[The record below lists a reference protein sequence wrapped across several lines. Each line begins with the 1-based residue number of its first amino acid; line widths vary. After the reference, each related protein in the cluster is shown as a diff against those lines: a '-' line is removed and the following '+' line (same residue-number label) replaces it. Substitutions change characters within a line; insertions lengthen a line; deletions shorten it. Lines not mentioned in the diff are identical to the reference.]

1 MGPRRIEKRST
12 SAVSQRPRD
21 LDGGAFIVD
30 RRGTILGF
38 DERMEHLTGWPAVGV
53 VGSHKDQACIL
64 AASPGDRSRPRTVP
78 LYEGSIPVT
87 DGRTIDLR
95 LRCRDGRTLEV
106 EAATRL
112 LPGRGERV
120 AINLLRIVARSGEA
134 VAAGLAD
141 GYDDLTGLIDRD
153 TFLARLGE
161 AFSSASKLARPL
173 ALIVADVDHLR
184 RINDRLGRTT
194 GDEVLRR
201 LAGILRAEVDDNQ
214 VARLGDDE
222 FAILLEC
229 AGRGDARQTAA
240 RVRSMVERFEFF
252 SRREDDEVPV
262 TLSIGAASY
271 PADAETDADLL
282 KRVYEALEQAREF
295 GRNRVWCYTRRPRV
309 PLEVP
314 VFFDATEPL
323 LVGFTRDLSPS
334 GVFVQTSAPVD
345 IGMRCAL
352 AFPLPGC
359 GDKVHVIGRIVRTV
373 PPDPSASAAD
383 IRIPGMGVEFERFGG
398 DDRHAIERFL
408 HANEILT
415 TRPENG
421 VFSIGE

>member
-1 MGPRRIEKRST
+1 MGARRNETRST
-12 SAVSQRPRD
+12 GGVSPRSRD

-53 VGSHKDQACIL
+53 VGVHKDQACMIPVG
-64 AASPGDRSRPRTVP
+64 PGDHSRPRTVP
-78 LYEGSIPVT
+78 LYEGTIPVS
-87 DGRTIDLR
+87 DGQAIDLR

-112 LPGRGERV
+112 LAGRGERV
-120 AINLLRIVARSGEA
+120 AVTLLRVVARSGEA
-134 VAAGLAD
+134 VAAGIAD

-153 TFLARLGE
+153 TFLERLGD
-161 AFSSASKLARPL
+161 AFTSASRMARPL
-173 ALIVADVDHLR
+173 ALIIADVDHFR
-184 RINDRLGRTT
+184 RINDRLGRST

-201 LAGILRAEVDDNQ
+201 LAGILRAEIDDNH

-222 FAILLEC
+222 FAILLEG

-240 RVRSMVERFEFF
+240 RVRSMVERFDFF
-252 SRREDDEVPV
+252 AGSEDDDAAV

-271 PADAETDADLL
+271 PADAASDANLL
-282 KRVYEALEQAREF
+282 KRAQEALEQAREF

-334 GVFVQTSAPVD
+334 GVFVQTAAPVD

-352 AFPLPGC
+352 AFPLPGSE
-359 GDKVHVIGRIVRTV
+359 DKVHVIGRIVRTV
-373 PPDPSASAAD
+373 PPDPSASAAE

-415 TRPENG
+415 MRPENG

>member
-1 MGPRRIEKRST
+1 MGGVSPRS
-12 SAVSQRPRD
+12 RD
-21 LDGGAFIVD
+21 LEGGSFIVD

-53 VGSHKDQACIL
+53 VGIHKDLACVM
-64 AASPGDRSRPRTVP
+64 AGGPGDHSRPRTVP
-78 LYEGSIPVT
+78 LYEGTIPVT
-87 DGRTIDLR
+87 DGHAIDLR
-95 LRCRDGRTLEV
+95 LRCHDGRTLEV

-120 AINLLRIVARSGEA
+120 AVNLLRVVARSGEA
-134 VAAGLAD
+134 AAAGLTD
-141 GYDDLTGLIDRD
+141 GHDDLTGLIDRD
-153 TFLARLGE
+153 TFLSRLSD
-161 AFSSASKLARPL
+161 AFTSASRMARPI
-173 ALIVADVDHLR
+173 ALILADVDHLR
-184 RINDRLGRTT
+184 RINDRLGRSA

-201 LAGILRAEVDDNQ
+201 LAGILRAEIDDNQ

-222 FAILLEC
+222 FAVLLEG

-240 RVRSMVERFEFF
+240 RVRSMVERFDFF
-252 SRREDDEVPV
+252 ARREGDDTEV
-262 TLSIGAASY
+262 TLSIGASSY
-271 PADAETDADLL
+271 PADAESDTDLL
-282 KRVYEALEQAREF
+282 KRAQEALEQAREF

-334 GVFVQTSAPVD
+334 GVFVQTAAPVD

-352 AFPLPGC
+352 AFPLPGSD
-359 GDKVHVIGRIVRTV
+359 DKVHVIGRIVRTV

-408 HANEILT
+408 HANEIMT
-415 TRPENG
+415 MRPENG
-421 VFSIGE
+421 VFSIGD